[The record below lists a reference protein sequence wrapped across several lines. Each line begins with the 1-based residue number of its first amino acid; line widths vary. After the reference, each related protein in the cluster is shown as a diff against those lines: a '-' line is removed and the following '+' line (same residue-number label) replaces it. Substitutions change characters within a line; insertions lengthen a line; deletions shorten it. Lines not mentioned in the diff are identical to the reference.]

1 MKNEYFIPKL
11 LMPKNKYLFSVEKYS
26 SENSELLTIRA
37 IIAAKSSTKPLDD
50 SSKNQRKGF
59 DI

>member
-1 MKNEYFIPKL
+1 
-11 LMPKNKYLFSVEKYS
+11 MPKNKYLFSVEKYS

-50 SSKNQRKGF
+50 SSLKNQRKGF